1 MSSKWSTDGLHLPV
15 MAVSPRVLSAAQSAS
30 PRRDF
35 IPIILLVVICAAA
48 TIFLSFQ
55 VLAHRAYPF
64 DNDEAAHAVPALLM
78 LRELQTGDLAG
89 FAREV
94 YGQDFYPPGA
104 AVFLIPAYL
113 VAGPSPVVARLASVA
128 ALILAMLVL
137 FALAR
142 AIDPARGAVAG
153 LIAVTLTLTAR
164 PLLTN
169 AGLAMLEAPGLL
181 VCLLLLWAYVRAARR
196 PSVARFVA
204 VGVLLA
210 AAFLTKYTY
219 GLVTLAAVGLSE
231 LVEASVRH
239 ERSGLPRRWLLMF
252 GPFLLLLA
260 AWFFRP
266 GQLTAFVDYTQ
277 PLDGGQS
284 WLAATHALYY
294 LRSFAIHSAPSA
306 LFALVNL
313 AAVLWALFAWRDV
326 GIRVILL
333 YFLFGMGAVMLVNHP
348 PNPRF
353 IATFVPAAQLLTGL
367 MIVRRWPRS
376 APDAPGQA
384 RAEATIRRAAP
395 AIVVLGLA
403 ALPVVYAR
411 YAHYASLLEARLET
425 SPELAAMADWIAAA
439 APTDGPVYLINPW
452 DQFGPQQIAWSMAR
466 QTSAPPP
473 DVIARV
479 LEPASPAT
487 TATLAAEVT
496 GAGASAL
503 VLIEG
508 GPWGAPFWPDYTTA
522 LEGRLQELD
531 RRAFRLE
538 SYAVSAWLDDNSL
551 VDADWAAVKA
561 GSRQQMDVGVIIYE
575 LLP

>member
-1 MSSKWSTDGLHLPV
+1 MHATPGDPRQTQPTTRRTDSILF
-15 MAVSPRVLSAAQSAS
+15 VLTLA
-30 PRRDF
+30 
-35 IPIILLVVICAAA
+35 IAAA
-48 TIFLSFQ
+48 AAAFLAVQ
-55 VLAHRAYPF
+55 VAAHSAFPF

-78 LRELQTGDLAG
+78 LRELQAGDLAG

-113 VAGPSPVVARLASVA
+113 IAGPSPVVARLASVA
-128 ALILAMLVL
+128 SLLLAMLVL
-137 FALAR
+137 VALAR

-153 LIAVTLTLTAR
+153 LIAVLLSLAAR

-181 VCLLLLWAYVRAARR
+181 VCMLLLWAYVRAARR
-196 PSVARFVA
+196 PTAGRFLA

-219 GLVTLAAVGLSE
+219 GLVSLAALGTSE
-231 LVEASVRH
+231 LLELRARPG
-239 ERSGLPRRWLLMF
+239 RAGLFRRWSLMF
-252 GPFLLLLA
+252 GPFLLVMVV
-260 AWFFRP
+260 WFIRP
-266 GQLTAFVDYTQ
+266 GQLATFFDYTR
-277 PLDGGQS
+277 PLDDEQP
-284 WLAATHALYY
+284 WLSPANGLYY

-313 AAVLWALFAWRDV
+313 AAVLWAFLAWRDI

-333 YFLFGMGAVMLVNHP
+333 YFLFGMAAVMLVNHP

-367 MIVRRWPRS
+367 MLVRLWPR
-376 APDAPGQA
+376 AEPDAPGIA
-384 RAEATIRRAAP
+384 RGGSVVRAVAL
-395 AIVVLGLA
+395 AVVVLLGLT

-411 YAHYASLLEARLET
+411 YAQYASLHEARLET
-425 SPELAAMADWIAAA
+425 SPELAELADWIAAA
-439 APTDGPVYLINPW
+439 APNGGPLFLINPW
-452 DQFGPQQIAWSMAR
+452 DQLGPLQLEWAMAR
-466 QTSAPPP
+466 QTGAPPP

-479 LEPASPAT
+479 LEPASPAS
-487 TATLAAEVT
+487 TAALAAEVT
-496 GAGASAL
+496 GASASAL

-508 GPWGAPFWPDYTTA
+508 GPWGAPFWPGYTAA
-522 LEGRLQELD
+522 LEGRLHELD
-531 RRAFRLE
+531 RRSFQLE
-538 SYAVSAWLDDNSL
+538 SYAVSEWLDNNSL
-551 VDADWAAVKA
+551 AGADWAAVKA
-561 GSRQQMDVGVIIYE
+561 ASRQQMDVGVIVYE